1 VHTAYRREIDKSR
14 APAYIAIPHPRN
26 KGAEVQKGKN
36 VTTLQTIPSGGALAP
51 VSATIGNIL
60 HLAVEKGMDPAGL
73 EKLFA
78 LYERDADRKAAQEF
92 AEAKAAFQSEVPPI
106 RKTSE
111 ATVMSNRTGSTHK
124 YKYAELDE
132 IARTVRDPLTK
143 NGLSYSWDS
152 HLSDKG
158 NMVCT
163 CIIRHVNGH
172 KESASF
178 ECSTDTP
185 ASMTAQQK
193 NAAALTYARRQSLIQ
208 ALGLTTCDPDNDGAD
223 LESGEPVSAEQ
234 AANLETAV
242 DGVGG
247 NRAAFLRYFKV
258 ERFSDIPLSRYGEA
272 LKMIEDKRKAA
283 K

>member
-1 VHTAYRREIDKSR
+1 MSDA
-14 APAYIAIPHPRN
+14 
-26 KGAEVQKGKN
+26 QKGKN
-36 VTTLQTIPSGGALAP
+36 VTTLQAVPSGGALAP
-51 VSATIGNIL
+51 VSATIGDIL

-92 AEAKAAFQSEVPPI
+92 AEAKAAFQSQVPPI

-111 ATVMSNRTGSTHK
+111 AKVLSQRTGSAHT
-124 YKYAELDE
+124 YRYAELDE

-163 CIIRHVNGH
+163 CTVRHVNGH
-172 KESASF
+172 KETASF

-193 NAAALTYARRQSLIQ
+193 HAAALTYARRQSLIQ

-223 LESGEPVSAEQ
+223 LEPSETVSAEQ
-234 AANLETAV
+234 AANMEVAV
-242 DGVGG
+242 EGVGG
-247 NRAAFLRYFKV
+247 DKAKFLKCFKV